1 MKSEEKPPEPLFLE
15 FRISDVLDSNKRTPR
30 AEPWISRYC
39 TAISEKRYG
48 DAIFARYHM
57 DGRAKDGIYTDTRD
71 DSCETYQISVFD
83 LIMKDA
89 REFAR
94 DCPDLYQ
101 KALKLYSTTSPNDA
115 HLDII
120 ERLNQIN
127 VGFGSVIDRILSW
140 VRWDWH

>member
-15 FRISDVLDSNKRTPR
+15 FSISNVLDSNRRIPR
-30 AEPWISRYC
+30 AEPWASQYC
-39 TAISEKRYG
+39 TAISEERYG
-48 DAIFARYHM
+48 DAIYARYHF
-57 DGRAKDGIYTDTRD
+57 DGRAKDGIYTDVRD

-89 REFAR
+89 KEFAR

-101 KALKLYSTTSPNDA
+101 MALKLYSTTSPNDA

-120 ERLNQIN
+120 EGLNRTN
-127 VGFGSVIDRILSW
+127 VGFRPVSSACFY
-140 VRWDWH
+140 